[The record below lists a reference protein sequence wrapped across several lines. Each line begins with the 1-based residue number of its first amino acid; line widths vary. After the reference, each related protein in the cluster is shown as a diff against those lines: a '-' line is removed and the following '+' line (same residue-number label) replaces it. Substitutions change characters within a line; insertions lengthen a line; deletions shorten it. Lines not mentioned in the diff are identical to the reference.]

1 MSALLRDSALGQ
13 LIRLATNNKTLL
25 YPEERPDFQC
35 PYHYTQAAQQ
45 GTESIMDGQTPP
57 ESNEMDEKNIP
68 PLDRIKTNEKTSSE
82 LAPAHRP
89 ESIEE
94 EEQLPART
102 PNTEKDFDL
111 GRVMTARTALTRV
124 DTRVT
129 LGKVTTRRDLE
140 QAYITATLERGP
152 TMPIIPEKLDDG
164 TILVDWYDTEDPE
177 NPQNWSPKK
186 KYFVTFQI
194 W

>member
-13 LIRLATNNKTLL
+13 LIRLATNNKVLL

-35 PYHYTQAAQQ
+35 PYHYTQAA
-45 GTESIMDGQTPP
+45 EPRSEPIVDGQTPP
-57 ESNEMDEKNIP
+57 ESTGIDEKNA
-68 PLDRIKTNEKTSSE
+68 PLGDVKTNEKTSPE
-82 LAPAHRP
+82 LVPIHRP

-94 EEQLPART
+94 QPVRT
-102 PNTEKDFDL
+102 PSTEKDFEL
-111 GRVMTARTALTRV
+111 GRVATARSTLARV

-140 QAYITATLERGP
+140 QAYTTATLERGP

-177 NPQNWSPKK
+177 NPQNWSTKK

>member
-35 PYHYTQAAQQ
+35 PYHYTQGAHPRT
-45 GTESIMDGQTPP
+45 GSIVERQTPP
-57 ESNEMDEKNIP
+57 EDTAIDEKNA
-68 PLDRIKTNEKTSSE
+68 PLDRNKTNEKTNPDSV
-82 LAPAHRP
+82 PTHRP

-94 EEQLPART
+94 DLPART

-111 GRVMTARTALTRV
+111 GRVMTARTVLTRV

-140 QAYITATLERGP
+140 QAYTTATLEKGP
-152 TMPIIPEKLDDG
+152 TMPITPEKLDDG
-164 TILVDWYDTEDPE
+164 TILVDWYDTDDPE
-177 NPQNWSPKK
+177 NPQNWSSKK
-186 KYFVTFQI
+186 KYFVAFQI

>member
-13 LIRLATNNKTLL
+13 LIRFATNNKVLL

-35 PYHYTQAAQQ
+35 PYHYTQAAEPRS
-45 GTESIMDGQTPP
+45 ESIADGQTPP
-57 ESNEMDEKNIP
+57 ESTGIDEKNA
-68 PLDRIKTNEKTSSE
+68 PLDDIKTNEKTSPE
-82 LAPAHRP
+82 LAPIHRP

-94 EEQLPART
+94 QPART
-102 PNTEKDFDL
+102 PNTEKNFDL
-111 GRVMTARTALTRV
+111 GRVMTARSALTRV

-140 QAYITATLERGP
+140 QAYTTATLEKGP
-152 TMPIIPEKLDDG
+152 TMPIVPEKLDDG
-164 TILVDWYDTEDPE
+164 TILVDWYDTDDPE
-177 NPQNWSPKK
+177 NPQNWSSKK
-186 KYFVTFQI
+186 KYFVAFQI

>member
-13 LIRLATNNKTLL
+13 LIRFATKNKTLL
-25 YPEERPDFQC
+25 YPEERADFQC
-35 PYHYTQAAQQ
+35 PHNYTQAASRR
-45 GTESIMDGQTPP
+45 TESIVDGQTPP
-57 ESNEMDEKNIP
+57 ESAAIDEKNA
-68 PLDRIKTNEKTSSE
+68 PLDHVETIEKPRPE
-82 LAPAHRP
+82 VAPTHRP

-94 EEQLPART
+94 ELPPRT

-111 GRVMTARTALTRV
+111 GRVMTARTTLTRV
-124 DTRVT
+124 DTRVA

-140 QAYITATLERGP
+140 QAYTTATLERGP
-152 TMPIIPEKLDDG
+152 TMLITPETLDDG
-164 TILVDWYDTEDPE
+164 TILVDWYDTDDPE